1 MIVVVDYGLGNLFSV
16 AKAFEMIGAEVMI
29 SADPIEIGKA
39 ERLVLPGVGAF
50 GDGMDYLSEKGLDKV
65 LTHEVLINKKPFLG
79 ICLGMQLLGNI
90 GFEYGEH
97 KGLSLVRGNVR
108 KLEVEEGT
116 KIPHVGW
123 NDVSITKKSPLFE
136 GIKQGADFY
145 FVHSYQLICD
155 DQDDVVATTFYG
167 ESVTAAI
174 QKENIFATQFHPE
187 KSQDV
192 GLKLMEN
199 FVNWNPVC

>member
-1 MIVVVDYGLGNLFSV
+1 
-16 AKAFEMIGAEVMI
+16 
-29 SADPIEIGKA
+29 
-39 ERLVLPGVGAF
+39 
-50 GDGMDYLSEKGLDKV
+50 
-65 LTHEVLINKKPFLG
+65 
-79 ICLGMQLLGNI
+79 
-90 GFEYGEH
+90 
-97 KGLSLVRGNVR
+97 
-108 KLEVEEGT
+108 
-116 KIPHVGW
+116 VGW